1 MSLNDTMTN
10 LANSVRTATGL
21 TTKLSISDMTGY
33 ISGLYPINLLDNPS
47 EDTQTYPTDNNIW
60 GKCYWTATL
69 SKGVYCFSVDVLS
82 NTQSTVTGRCEFG
95 TGKAVGLSSHPNFNG
110 GFTGDLDINPQSS
123 GLIPLAF
130 KVTQDGTFKFGFSG
144 YPFSGG
150 ELTARQPML
159 NSGTVP
165 LPFTMNKLVV
175 GSSTQPAS
183 SATGSTTGG
192 STTKGA

>member
-1 MSLNDTMTN
+1 MESGENMSLEDTMTN

-47 EDTQTYPTDNNIW
+47 EDTQTYPTGNGTW
-60 GKCYWTATL
+60 GHSYWTATL

-82 NTQSTVTGRCEFG
+82 NTQSTVTGRCEFD
-95 TGKAVGLSSHPNFNG
+95 TGKAVDFLSNG
-110 GFTGDLDINPQSS
+110 AAQWGFAGDIDINPQSS
-123 GLIPLAF
+123 GLITLAI
-130 KVTQDGTFKFGFSG
+130 KVTQDGTFKFGVSG

-150 ELTARQPML
+150 ELTVRQPML

-165 LPFTMNKLVV
+165 LPFTMNRLVV

-183 SATGSTTGG
+183 SATQST
-192 STTKGA
+192 

>member
-1 MSLNDTMTN
+1 M
-10 LANSVRTATGL
+10 RTATGL

-47 EDTQTYPTDNNIW
+47 EDTQTYPTENGGW
-60 GKCYWTATL
+60 GHTYWTATL
-69 SKGVYCFSVDVLS
+69 SKGVYSFSVYVLS

-95 TGKAVGLSSHPNFNG
+95 TGKAVDLLSNSSMPW
-110 GFTGDLDINPQSS
+110 GFPGDNNIDPQSS
-123 GLIPLAF
+123 GLITLAF
-130 KVTQDGTFKFGFSG
+130 KVTQEGTFHFGFSG

-159 NSGTVP
+159 NAGSMP

-183 SATGSTTGG
+183 SASQSTQSAASPATR
-192 STTKGA
+192 